1 MMTKRLYLIAL
12 FFGVSSALFAQKTNG
27 YDLYVSS
34 VIVNL
39 LRKNMSILPIN
50 HSIITQKSFYTEGGN
65 YPKVQLQLDNKNKH
79 KTGTFSFNFVINTDK
94 RYALDGHS
102 NVVKYLSVFGHF
114 DGDRGA
120 GGGLTITY

>member
-39 LRKNMSILPIN
+39 LRKNASILPIN
-50 HSIITQKSFYTEGGN
+50 RSAFTQKSFYTEGGC
-65 YPKVQLQLDNKNKH
+65 PKVQLQLDNKNKH
-79 KTGTFSFNFVINTDK
+79 KAGTFSFKLIINTDR

-120 GGGLTITY
+120 GGGLTMTY